1 MQVGFAFIAAY
12 RFALDVPSLRRFI
25 AIYQRLFISP
35 APGSERRLGSTR
47 SSSGGRLSR
56 RHADTPNSAPVRGC
70 EGLGQNYAQEQSG
83 FSGFGRPNPEQQPS
97 TPAHSALGT
106 LSSRVME
113 DGPKHSPPL
122 PERAGGAGAAFPESW
137 RRFNL
142 GPNCE
147 TASGGGRSVV
157 LEPCTKEF
165 PHAMNRYINVMYY
178 LCNLILIYTIV
189 GDCSVIQNKYISS
202 LAPSVFNLGVPLS
215 PRSPHKSWHC
225 GTALPICV
233 GCNNS

>member
-1 MQVGFAFIAAY
+1 MLLTGSHSTC
-12 RFALDVPSLRRFI
+12 LHSDVSLPS
-25 AIYQRLFISP
+25 ISGSLLAQLP
-35 APGSERRLGSTR
+35 APKGGWEAPGAAPEGGSPGDTLTPQIQPPSAGARGSAALR
-47 SSSGGRLSR
+47 AGAKQRAG
-56 RHADTPNSAPVRGC
+56 
-70 EGLGQNYAQEQSG
+70 G

-97 TPAHSALGT
+97 TPAHSALGA
-106 LSSRVME
+106 LGSRGTE

-122 PERAGGAGAAFPESW
+122 LERAGGARAAFPESW

-147 TASGGGRSVV
+147 TTSGGGRSVV
-157 LEPCTKEF
+157 LEPCTEES
-165 PHAMNRYINVMYY
+165 PHAMNRYINVVYY